1 MPKILHTLLISLFL
15 LINNQSGIPDS
26 KRAADI
32 RGKVWPGLQK
42 SLHDKGFEDDQPIYL
57 RIIKETTTLQVW
69 VYSGKEYKLFKSY
82 DVCYFS
88 GGLGTKTRDG
98 DEKSPEGYYTIKP
111 AQLNPNSI
119 YHLSVNIGYPNQ
131 LEKQLGYTGD
141 AIMIHGD
148 CVSIGCFAMTDPVIE
163 EVYTL
168 VYEAFLHGQKSI
180 ELNILP
186 FKMDDVHMKTYA
198 SSPNIIFWRN
208 LKTGYDIFQRTHL
221 PPIVSVNNKSY
232 VFTESNNLLANQ

>member
-1 MPKILHTLLISLFL
+1 MPKILHSLLIGLFL
-15 LINNQSGIPDS
+15 LVNTQSGIPDS

-42 SLHDKGFEDDQPIYL
+42 NLHAMGLGDDQPIYL
-57 RIIKETTTLQVW
+57 RIIKETNTLQVW
-69 VYSGKEYKLFKSY
+69 VFSGKEFKLFKSY
-82 DVCYFS
+82 DICFFS
-88 GGLGTKTRDG
+88 GGLGTKMRDG
-98 DEKSPEGYYTIKP
+98 DSKSPEGYYTIKP
-111 AQLNPNSI
+111 SQLNPMST
-119 YHLSVNIGYPNQ
+119 YHLSINVGYPNV
-131 LEKQLGYTGD
+131 LEKQLKYTGD

-186 FKMDDVHMKTYA
+186 FKMDDAHMKTYA
-198 SSPNIIFWRN
+198 SSPNIAFWRN
-208 LKTGYDIFQRTHL
+208 LKTGYDIFQRTHM

-232 VFTESNNLLANQ
+232 VFTEVNNLLADQ